1 MANICL
7 YTGLGHKLGVS
18 HLAFNAAL
26 YLAKE
31 QQKKVLLLTLSSDL
45 SVYLYDYQKGNYT
58 IEGESKH
65 SYQLDWQVF
74 SNKKDL
80 IFAVSNIR
88 MKKFNQYDEV
98 IVCNEFSFEP
108 SEKIVEEYLTWGK
121 IVDQEVVCISQE
133 PRVLEQLVKILEVKN
148 QIPIKT
154 QIILNG
160 YNPKAYLNLKRIKG
174 WFETLADDYHEPYLK
189 DWHLT
194 AVIEFY
200 QQIVLDAEFSSVPL
214 LLLPK
219 THQTKVFLRKYRKLI
234 SALLVE

>member
-1 MANICL
+1 MKKMVNICL

-18 HLAFNAAL
+18 HLAFNTAL

-31 QQKKVLLLTLSSDL
+31 QHKRILLLTLLSDL
-45 SVYLYDYQKGNYT
+45 SVYLYDYQDGNYT
-58 IEGESKH
+58 IKGESKH

-74 SNKKDL
+74 PDKKEL
-80 IFAVSNIR
+80 IYAVET
-88 MKKFNQYDEV
+88 KKFDQYDEV
-98 IVCNEFSFEP
+98 IVCNEFSFGS
-108 SEKIVEEYLTWGK
+108 SEDLTKEYLTWGK
-121 IVDQEVVCISQE
+121 VVNQEIICVSQE
-133 PRVLEQLVKILEVKN
+133 SRVLDRLITILKVKE

-154 QIILNG
+154 QIILNS
-160 YNPKAYLNLKRIKG
+160 YNPKAYLNLKRIKK
-174 WFETLADDYHEPYLK
+174 WFETLAADYHESYLK

-219 THQTKVFLRKYRKLI
+219 THQSKVFLKKYRKLI
-234 SALLVE
+234 SVLLTE